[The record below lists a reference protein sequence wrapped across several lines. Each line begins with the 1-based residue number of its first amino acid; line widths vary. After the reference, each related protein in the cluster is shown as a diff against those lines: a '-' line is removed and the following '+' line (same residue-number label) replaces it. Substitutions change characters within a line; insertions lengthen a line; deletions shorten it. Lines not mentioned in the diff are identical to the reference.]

1 MFVRHGLT
9 QCFVIDGH
17 VVLAG
22 VALEYRAAH
31 PLYFTEGMTHKSSKG
46 CVVIGTIA
54 TVPGN
59 VAYKS
64 MVKLSLVISSYIIVP
79 GNVAYKSMVKL

>member
-17 VVLAG
+17 VVPAG

-31 PLYFTEGMTHKSSKG
+31 PLYLAKGMTHESSKG

-54 TVPGN
+54 AVPGN

-64 MVKLSLVISSYIIVP
+64 MVKL
-79 GNVAYKSMVKL
+79 